1 MTINRIG
8 DFAQSERMIGQM
20 LQTQTRTRIAQ
31 GQIGSGKVA
40 ERFQDLAP
48 DVERLID
55 TKLILKQNQ
64 QYQKN
69 ITVTDKKLIAMES
82 SVAGLI
88 DIAAHA
94 RVLALQRIND
104 PNTFPGMMAG
114 EFEALLDQTVS
125 NLNDD
130 IEGRYLFGGSQT
142 ARQPVVL
149 DPAFTAFGTADTT
162 YYQGDNLTLS
172 TRVDVD
178 VEVETTMSA
187 DLPGFQALIGGLRGL
202 IHGDVIDDEPT
213 LENSLGLLND
223 ALTNLA
229 DYQAELGVRQAQLE
243 RIDQSHI
250 DAEIYL
256 DVRISE
262 IEDIDLT
269 EAISRLSK
277 DQVLLES
284 AMATIGRLSRM
295 SLAEYL

>member
-8 DFAQSERMIGQM
+8 DFAQSERMTMQM

-31 GQIGSGKVA
+31 GQIGSGKTA

-48 DVERLID
+48 DVERLLD

-82 SVAGLI
+82 AVAGLI

-94 RVLALQRIND
+94 RVLAMQRIND

-114 EFEALLDQTVS
+114 EFEALLDQSVS
-125 NLNDD
+125 NLNQDV
-130 IEGRYLFGGSQT
+130 EGRYLFGGSQT

-149 DPAFTAFGTADTT
+149 DPAFTTFGTADTT

-172 TRVDVD
+172 TRVDID
-178 VEVETTMSA
+178 VEVETTMNA

-202 IHGDVIDDEPT
+202 IYGDIIDDEPT

-223 ALTNLA
+223 ALSNMA
-229 DYQAELGVRQAQLE
+229 DYQAELGVRQAQLQ

-269 EAISRLSK
+269 EAISRLSR